1 MKIRIT
7 LAVLA
12 ICGLA
17 GCSPNE
23 DIPNVDNGGSL
34 PASTP
39 AGGAATDL
47 AFDPC
52 KDIDDGSI
60 SAAGLDPRTRKP
72 SVVAE
77 AFKYE
82 GCSYESRDKIV
93 AIIISADTTFQK
105 QSERFRAT
113 GQFISVNGRPTIIGQ
128 NEISHNDG
136 CDIIFELT
144 SGVMFI
150 DQTIKSDAMFAGMQG
165 CDGAEQIAN
174 AIEPSLP
181 KGN

>member
-1 MKIRIT
+1 MRIV
-7 LAVLA
+7 LAALA
-12 ICGLA
+12 ICAFA

-23 DIPNVDNGGSL
+23 DGHKDNGGSL
-34 PASTP
+34 SSVVPPTGLVAQH
-39 AGGAATDL
+39 

-52 KDIDDGSI
+52 TDIHDGLI
-60 SAAGLDPRTRKP
+60 SAAGLDPSSRKP
-72 SVVAE
+72 SVVAQT
-77 AFKYE
+77 FKYE

-136 CDIIFELT
+136 CDIVFQLN

-165 CDGAEQIAN
+165 CDGADQIAN